1 MKRCLTPVK
10 NFLLLVLAIAGLLL
24 AGCSSVTPEYGTL
37 EGKVTIGPITP
48 VEQPG
53 SPPPIPCNVYE
64 ARKVIIYD
72 ENDTNQMKV
81 VDLDCGGTYLVE
93 LEPGVYIVDINHTGI
108 DRSPD
113 VPVKIEITAGETMEV
128 NIDID
133 TGIR

>member
-10 NFLLLVLAIAGLLL
+10 NFLLLVLTIAGLLL
-24 AGCSSVTPEYGTL
+24 AGCSSTTPEYGTL

-48 VEQPG
+48 VEHPG
-53 SPPPIPCNVYE
+53 SPPPIPCNAYE

-72 ENDTNQMKV
+72 ENGTNQIKV
-81 VDLDCGGTYLVE
+81 VDLDCYGTYRVE
-93 LEPGVYIVDINHTGI
+93 LEQGVYTVDINHTGI

-113 VPVKIEITAGETMEV
+113 VPMEIEITAGEIMEV